1 MRRYSLS
8 PNARFVV
15 GKEFGVVLDVSVGKY
30 YSLTSS
36 AALIMRRIGAGATPD
51 QVVDDLIQVYDVPRC
66 RLERDLYIFL
76 DLLEA
81 RKLCNVAT

>member
-1 MRRYSLS
+1 M
-8 PNARFVV
+8 V

-66 RLERDLYIFL
+66 RLEKDLYTFL

>member
-36 AALIMRRIGAGATPD
+36 AALIMRGIGAGATPD

-66 RLERDLYIFL
+66 RLERDLYTFL